1 MENLILVVASVSLGF
16 FIHLS
21 LVFSGEKW
29 ADNFHYKITFTLLP
43 FIAMV
48 ISKVIAGNIAL
59 SLGMVG
65 ALSIVRFRNPVKN
78 PFELVMYFAL
88 LTLGITLGVKLFWA
102 IAFAVIT
109 ILIILISKFFKNKT
123 SVSFQEG
130 KEIYSIEIKTKNE
143 INNLLENKNLKTYTE
158 FSDENNIKNFV
169 YFLCYN
175 EKEIIMNEAAKLKTL
190 IKDKDAHIQVNL

>member
-143 INNLLENKNLKTYTE
+143 INNLLENKNLKAYTE

-175 EKEIIMNEAAKLKTL
+175 EKENTMNEATKLKTL
-190 IKDKDAHIQVNL
+190 IKDKDAHIQINL

>member
-1 MENLILVVASVSLGF
+1 MENLILILSGVSLGF

-78 PFELVMYFAL
+78 PFELVLYFAL
-88 LTLGITLGVKLFWA
+88 LTLGITLGVKLLWG
-102 IAFAVIT
+102 IAFALII
-109 ILIILISKFFKNKT
+109 ILIILISNFFKSKT
-123 SVSFQEG
+123 SISFQEG

-143 INNLLENKNLKTYTE
+143 INNLLENRNLKTYTE

-175 EKEIIMNEAAKLKTL
+175 EKEKIMNEATKLKTL
-190 IKDKDAHIQVNL
+190 IKDKDAHIQINL

>member
-1 MENLILVVASVSLGF
+1 
-16 FIHLS
+16 
-21 LVFSGEKW
+21 
-29 ADNFHYKITFTLLP
+29 
-43 FIAMV
+43 MV

-88 LTLGITLGVKLFWA
+88 LTLGITLGVKLFFA
-102 IAFAVIT
+102 IGFAIII
-109 ILIILISKFFKNKT
+109 ILIILIFKFFKNKT
-123 SVSFQEG
+123 SISFQEG
-130 KEIYSIEIKTKNE
+130 QEIYSIEIKTKNE

-158 FSDENNIKNFV
+158 FSDENNVKNFV

-175 EKEIIMNEAAKLKTL
+175 EKENTMNEAAKLKTL
-190 IKDKDAHIQVNL
+190 IKDKDTLIQINL

>member
-1 MENLILVVASVSLGF
+1 M
-16 FIHLS
+16 
-21 LVFSGEKW
+21 
-29 ADNFHYKITFTLLP
+29 
-43 FIAMV
+43 
-48 ISKVIAGNIAL
+48 
-59 SLGMVG
+59 
-65 ALSIVRFRNPVKN
+65 
-78 PFELVMYFAL
+78 
-88 LTLGITLGVKLFWA
+88 
-102 IAFAVIT
+102 
-109 ILIILISKFFKNKT
+109 ISKFFKNKT

-190 IKDKDAHIQVNL
+190 IKDKDHIQVNL

>member
-1 MENLILVVASVSLGF
+1 
-16 FIHLS
+16 
-21 LVFSGEKW
+21 
-29 ADNFHYKITFTLLP
+29 
-43 FIAMV
+43 MV

-78 PFELVMYFAL
+78 PFELVLYFAL
-88 LTLGITLGVKLFWA
+88 LTLGITLGVKLLWG
-102 IAFAVIT
+102 IAFALIT
-109 ILIILISKFFKNKT
+109 ILIILISNFFKSKT
-123 SVSFQEG
+123 SISFQEG

-143 INNLLENKNLKTYTE
+143 INNLLESRNLKTYTE

-175 EKEIIMNEAAKLKTL
+175 EKEKIMNEATKLKTL
-190 IKDKDAHIQVNL
+190 IKDKDAHIQINL